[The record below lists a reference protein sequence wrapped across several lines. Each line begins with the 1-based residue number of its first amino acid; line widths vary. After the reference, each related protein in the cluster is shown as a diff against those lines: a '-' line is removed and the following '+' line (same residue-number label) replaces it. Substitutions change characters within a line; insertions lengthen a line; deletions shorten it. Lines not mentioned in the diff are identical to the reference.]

1 MPAQV
6 SVPLEDYVILR
17 EKALILSLIL
27 DVASKA
33 TYAADIETFI
43 KQLDFAAS
51 IVSTDAQ
58 LAADDNF

>member
-43 KQLDFAAS
+43 KQLDLAAP

>member
-1 MPAQV
+1 MPAEV

-43 KQLDFAAS
+43 KQLDLVAS